1 MKKALQGVG
10 IVFIG
15 IFLIISLTR
24 SFFSYQD
31 KVQFYQDL
39 EAEHDEVLDR
49 NKGLKSDLQQSSD
62 YFYVERQIRNE
73 LNLLQEDEISLIIPE
88 LTPTPTPQPTVK
100 LQPYQE
106 WVNLITGRSE

>member
-1 MKKALQGVG
+1 MRKALQGIG

-39 EAEHDEVLDR
+39 EAEHDEVLER
-49 NKGLKSDLQQSSD
+49 NKNLKSDLQQSSD

-88 LTPTPTPQPTVK
+88 LTPTPTPQPSITPE
-100 LQPYQE
+100 PYQK
-106 WVNLITGRSE
+106 WINLIIGTPQ